1 MRIRMILKLLVCI
14 IVLAVGPFILGE
26 NVLTISKTDIKQ
38 ENRISIIFKKYLL
51 GWVLEFAVFQI
62 IAVPMILLKTPFHI
76 LFIVWTL
83 VMVVL
88 LIPGL
93 IFSIHKIKIEKD
105 VSKQDKNGGR
115 TSSISKIEL
124 TLSLLVLLGVIGFQ
138 LYQYGINTH
147 IDLDDSRFVAN
158 TIEAVENDTMFQRS
172 AATGEYLGY
181 WTGEQEKDV
190 TSPWMIMYAT
200 LTKLTGVS
208 AATMVHTVMP
218 VILLILAYFAIWLLG
233 DELTEGDY
241 QKNIYFVL
249 FSALIFMISSGSSYT
264 QGVFMLN
271 RIWQGKATVAAF
283 FIPLILYFFVK
294 HFKKK
299 DKVEFRSFLELI
311 IINFAICLTTGVG
324 LITAAV
330 LTGGYGIWSAIAGKS
345 WKNLIFSWVCEI
357 PIIIYGL
364 IQIMI
369 VGGK

>member
-1 MRIRMILKLLVCI
+1 MILKLLVCVM
-14 IVLAVGPFILGE
+14 VLAVGPLILGG
-26 NVLTISKTDIKQ
+26 NSLAISMTEMNE
-38 ENRISIIFKKYLL
+38 ENRISNCIKQYLM
-51 GWVLEFAVFQI
+51 GWVIEFATFQI
-62 IAVPMILLKTPFHI
+62 FAVPMILLKVPFHI

-83 VMVVL
+83 VIVVL

-93 IFSIHKIKIEKD
+93 IFSIHKIKIDKD
-105 VSKQDKNGGR
+105 VSKQNKNGER

-138 LYQYGINTH
+138 LYQYGMNTH

-158 TIEAVENDTMFQRS
+158 TIEAVENDTMFLRS

-190 TSPWMIMYAT
+190 TSPWMLIYAA
-200 LTKLTGVS
+200 LAKLTGVS

-218 VILLILAYFAIWLLG
+218 VILLIVAYFAIWLLG

-345 WKNLIFSWVCEI
+345 WKNLIFSWICEI

>member
-1 MRIRMILKLLVCI
+1 MRIRMILKLLVCVM
-14 IVLAVGPFILGE
+14 VLAVGPLIIGE
-26 NVLTISKTDIKQ
+26 DVLTISKSDMNE
-38 ENRISIIFKKYLL
+38 ENRISIYIKQYLM

-62 IAVPMILLKTPFHI
+62 LAVPMILLKIPFHI

-88 LIPGL
+88 MILGIA
-93 IFSIHKIKIEKD
+93 FFIHRLKNEKD
-105 VSKQDKNGGR
+105 VHNQDDKREKTNSV
-115 TSSISKIEL
+115 TKIEL
-124 TLSLLVLLGVIGFQ
+124 LLSLVLLFGVIGFQ
-138 LYQYGINTH
+138 LYQYGMNTH